1 MHGETL
7 HHFPKSTKNKYSLI
21 QHALNE
27 IKHMHIQRACNA
39 LTECVMDQTCMLMCT
54 GRKPID
60 IARGNVTPLHGGMLH
75 HMTDIVLHN
84 AEHQGDEKE
93 RQNRDGLD
101 FRR

>member
-1 MHGETL
+1 
-7 HHFPKSTKNKYSLI
+7 
-21 QHALNE
+21 
-27 IKHMHIQRACNA
+27 MHIQRACNA
-39 LTECVMDQTCMLMCT
+39 LTECVMAQTYMLMCT